1 MFIGVDLGTSS
12 VKLIA
17 TNKDGSILGEATRDY
32 PIYYPETNYAEQ
44 NPDDWWKATK
54 EAMKELVGQLDTRE
68 DEIESIGLSGQMHG
82 LVILDDKNNVLRP
95 AILWCDQRTQE
106 ECNDITNY
114 FGKDKLKDLTANKA
128 LTGFTAPKI
137 LWVKK
142 NEPEVF
148 SKINKIM
155 LPKDYINYKLT
166 GSFSTDV
173 SDASGMLLVDVK
185 NRIWSKEVLDYLG
198 INEDML
204 PKIYESSDCIG
215 NLTDELR
222 KEFDIDS
229 QVVVAAGAGD
239 QAAGAV
245 GTGVVE
251 EGILSVALGTS
262 GVVFAAHDK
271 FAVDNEARLHAFC
284 HANNKFHS
292 MGVML
297 SAASCLKWWVEE
309 VNNNISFE
317 KLLEEAA
324 AVEPGC
330 NGLIFLPYL
339 MGERTPHPDPNAKGC
354 FIGLTIVH
362 KRAHMT
368 RAILEGV
375 SFGLRDSLEIL
386 RELKVPIKEV
396 RISGGGAKSNLWCQI
411 LADIFNCSI
420 NSINTNQGP
429 ALGGAIL
436 GCVATGKY
444 GTVEKVCSDI
454 IKVTNTI
461 KPIQENV
468 QHYNKLYP
476 IYNELYSKL
485 NSTFDKLS
493 NL

>member
-1 MFIGVDLGTSS
+1 MFLGIDLGTSS

-17 TNKDGSILGEATRDY
+17 VNEKGDILGESVRDY
-32 PIYYPETNYAEQ
+32 PIYYPKLNYAEQ
-44 NPDDWWKATK
+44 NPEDWWSATRD
-54 EAMKELVGQLDTRE
+54 AMKELVGKINIDD

-82 LVILDDKNNVLRP
+82 LVILDENDDVLRP
-95 AILWCDQRTQE
+95 ALLWCDQRTQK
-106 ECNDITNY
+106 ECDDITNH
-114 FGKDKLKDLTANKA
+114 FGKAGLRDLTANKA

-148 SKINKIM
+148 NKINKIM

-166 GSFSTDV
+166 GNFSTDV

-185 NRIWSKEVLDYLG
+185 NRTWSKEVLEYLS
-198 INEDML
+198 INEGML
-204 PKIYESSDCIG
+204 PKLYESSASVG
-215 NLTDELR
+215 YLKEELR
-222 KEFDIDS
+222 EEFGIDS
-229 QVVVAAGAGD
+229 NVVVAAGAGD

-251 EGILSVALGTS
+251 EGIISVALGTS

-271 FAVDNEARLHAFC
+271 FAVDDEARVHSFC
-284 HANNKFHS
+284 HANNKYHS

-309 VNNNISFE
+309 VNKNISFDE
-317 KLLEEAA
+317 LLKEADEI
-324 AVEPGC
+324 EPGS

-339 MGERTPHPDPNAKGC
+339 MGERTPYPDPDARGC
-354 FIGLTIVH
+354 FIGLTITH
-362 KRAHMT
+362 TRAHMT

-386 RELKVPIKEV
+386 RELGVPIKEV
-396 RISGGGAKSNLWCQI
+396 RVSGGGAKSNLWRQI
-411 LADIFNCSI
+411 LADIFDCNI
-420 NSINTNQGP
+420 NTINTNQGP

-436 GCVATGKY
+436 GCVATGKHH
-444 GTVEKVCSDI
+444 TVEEVCGKL

-461 KPIQENV
+461 NPIDENV
-468 QHYNKLYP
+468 KQYNKTYEV
-476 IYNELYSKL
+476 YHELYSSLK
-485 NSTFDKLS
+485 NTFNKLS
-493 NL
+493 KI